1 MPKDNHQLLKEILDD
16 LVDRNPDVFT
26 AIVVSD
32 DGLKVASGIP
42 HASDDNVS
50 LIASDLMDRATE
62 FGQRLEQGLLN
73 RVILDGEQRIAIAMR
88 ASKRTILVVLMPHNE
103 KLGVITLAM
112 RRASA
117 QIAGVF
123 A

>member
-1 MPKDNHQLLKEILDD
+1 
-16 LVDRNPDVFT
+16 
-26 AIVVSD
+26 
-32 DGLKVASGIP
+32 
-42 HASDDNVS
+42 
-50 LIASDLMDRATE
+50 MDRAAE
-62 FGQRLEQGLLN
+62 FGQRLEQGRLN
-73 RVILDGEQRIAIAMR
+73 RVILEGEQRIAIAMR
-88 ASKRTILVVLMPHNE
+88 ASKRTILVVLLPHSE